1 MKIKSL
7 ILIVLL
13 AIGYSCSD
21 DPAPVNTG
29 TAIIGFEATQ
39 QVAPAVIDNT
49 AHTVTMNVKTGTD
62 RSALAPV
69 YALSTGATA
78 VPASGTV
85 RDYSKEVTINVTAQ
99 DGVTTQAWKV
109 NVSIEPLEPSIADI
123 LAFTL
128 ADQIAAATINS
139 VSKTVAIEVI
149 NGTNL
154 TSLTPGIT
162 VSPGATSA
170 PTSGTTGDYSSAVT
184 IVVTGSDGTT
194 TENWTVNVTEAS
206 AGGTSDATDILTFT
220 IPDQE
225 MPALIEFELHYIA
238 VKMPAGT
245 DLTNL
250 TPAYTVSPGA
260 TAVPASG
267 ILSNLSELRW
277 ILVTAEDGT
286 QQPWIVKVFSS
297 YDAASIC
304 DVNDCSNDPDLA
316 QQCITFFENC
326 METHG
331 DEAFVPCA
339 LQAIG
344 GSCD

>member
-21 DPAPVNTG
+21 DPDPVNTG
-29 TAIIGFEATQ
+29 TDIIGFEATQ

-49 AHTVTMNVKTGTD
+49 AHTVTMNVVTGTD

-85 RDYSKEVTINVTAQ
+85 FDYSKEVTINVTAQ
-99 DGVTTQAWKV
+99 DGVTKQAWTV
-109 NVSIEPLEPSIADI
+109 NVSIESLEPSIADI

-128 ADQIAAATINS
+128 ADQTAAATINS
-139 VSKTVAIEVI
+139 ASNTVAITVV
-149 NGTNL
+149 NSTNL

-162 VSPGATSA
+162 VSAGATSD

-194 TENWTVNVTEAS
+194 IENWTVNVTEAS
-206 AGGTSDATDILTFT
+206 AGGISDATDILTFT

-225 MPALIEFELHYIA
+225 MPALIESELHYIA

-267 ILSNLSELRW
+267 ILSNLSSLRW

-286 QQPWIVKVFSS
+286 QQPWFVKVFTSFDS
-297 YDAASIC
+297 ATIC
-304 DVNDCSNDPDLA
+304 DVHDCSNDPDAL
-316 QQCITFFENC
+316 QQCITVFESC
-326 METHG
+326 METNG

-339 LQAIG
+339 LHAVG
-344 GSCD
+344 DACD